1 MIQIIDGA
9 PEGVLAFKAVGEV
22 GAKDYE
28 DVLKPAF
35 ERALA
40 GGRRI
45 RLVLEIGPEYGGSS
59 GGVALGDLGV
69 VLPHLSKC
77 ERCAVV
83 TDRDA
88 VSVGVV
94 VSVGLS
100 LRVSVR
106 DAVPVAVLDGDRD
119 GVALSVTVTE

>member
-83 TDRDA
+83 TDRDWVERA
-88 VSVGVV
+88 VKGF
-94 VSVGLS
+94 GWMMGGRL
-100 LRVSVR
+100 
-106 DAVPVAVLDGDRD
+106 PVDGEHAQAAAMAWAA
-119 GVALSVTVTE
+119 GG